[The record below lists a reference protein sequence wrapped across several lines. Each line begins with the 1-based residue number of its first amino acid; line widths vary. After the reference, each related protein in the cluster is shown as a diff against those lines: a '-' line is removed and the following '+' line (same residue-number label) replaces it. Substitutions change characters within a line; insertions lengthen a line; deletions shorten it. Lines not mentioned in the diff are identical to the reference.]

1 MKIEGSVA
9 IITGGASGMGK
20 ALAERI
26 VSQGGKVLIADK
38 DVAQGSA
45 LAEALNKK
53 IGSTTVAV
61 FHETDVTKW
70 KTLEAAFDKAKE
82 AFGKINIVV
91 NNAGIA
97 DSSTWVN
104 DADPREE
111 LSEYL
116 VLNIDLVAVAKGS
129 RLAMQ
134 YFARNPQV
142 GEGVVVSTSSMYGL
156 NNSGIVPLYAAAKA
170 GIISLVRS
178 LSMAREESNTRH
190 VALCPWFIDTPL
202 LQSDFRQAL
211 AAFKIQIMQPEPVI
225 DAFIQAIEDDTL
237 NGAILTVL
245 PHGTEVI
252 RDNIYTGY
260 PEGSEMLRA
269 METNL
274 IKREFANAKQDGRL

>member
-1 MKIEGSVA
+1 
-9 IITGGASGMGK
+9 
-20 ALAERI
+20 
-26 VSQGGKVLIADK
+26 
-38 DVAQGSA
+38 
-45 LAEALNKK
+45 
-53 IGSTTVAV
+53 VAV

-97 DSSTWVN
+97 DSSTWLN
-104 DADPREE
+104 DTDPREE

-237 NGAILTVL
+237 NGKYPAKLSMDQQTC
-245 PHGTEVI
+245 
-252 RDNIYTGY
+252 DN
-260 PEGSEMLRA
+260 R
-269 METNL
+269 
-274 IKREFANAKQDGRL
+274 

>member
-1 MKIEGSVA
+1 
-9 IITGGASGMGK
+9 
-20 ALAERI
+20 
-26 VSQGGKVLIADK
+26 
-38 DVAQGSA
+38 
-45 LAEALNKK
+45 
-53 IGSTTVAV
+53 
-61 FHETDVTKW
+61 
-70 KTLEAAFDKAKE
+70 
-82 AFGKINIVV
+82 
-91 NNAGIA
+91 
-97 DSSTWVN
+97 
-104 DADPREE
+104 
-111 LSEYL
+111 
-116 VLNIDLVAVAKGS
+116 
-129 RLAMQ
+129 MQ